1 MKYCKVLIFL
11 SKKVLQLMLADM
23 NKPFLLSGE
32 QLLMPGKEI
41 LIAAK
46 CESISGVQIAA
57 AFCILQVPYGKS
69 IHKTALGISV
79 FYRTSDFMGIGTLSS
94 SIYYRVCLQMFEL
107 YGKCSLT
114 VKAGFSCVVWASIS
128 ICRPNPNSTQQW
140 MSSLSLLSL
149 LSLRGVLYNLLYCH
163 GPSLSECHCPSL

>member
-1 MKYCKVLIFL
+1 
-11 SKKVLQLMLADM
+11 MLADM

-46 CESISGVQIAA
+46 CESISGLQIAA
-57 AFCILQVPYGKS
+57 AFCILQVPYEKS

-114 VKAGFSCVVWASIS
+114 VKAGFSCVV
-128 ICRPNPNSTQQW
+128 
-140 MSSLSLLSL
+140 
-149 LSLRGVLYNLLYCH
+149 
-163 GPSLSECHCPSL
+163 